1 MISNDFKIDSNLR
14 EDINELNKHLQLDKN
29 KKIMINST
37 SEIENP
43 DNENAETEK
52 GVKKL
57 TRIKR
62 K

>member
-43 DNENAETEK
+43 DNENSETEK

-62 K
+62 R